1 MILLP
6 SLPEEISTVLNDQFV
21 EGVLL
26 ACHLV
31 ERLMLA
37 THTEKDDGKGK

>member
-6 SLPEEISTVLNDQFV
+6 RLPEQIGTVLNDQFV

-37 THTEKDDGKGK
+37 THTEKNDGKGK